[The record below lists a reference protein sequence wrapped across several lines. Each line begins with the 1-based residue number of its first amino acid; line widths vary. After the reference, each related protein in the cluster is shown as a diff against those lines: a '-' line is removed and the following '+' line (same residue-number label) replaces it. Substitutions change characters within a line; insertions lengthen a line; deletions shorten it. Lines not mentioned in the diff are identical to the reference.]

1 VSEAYI
7 VGAVRSPVGRRN
19 GGLSAVHPVDL
30 AAQVLTEL
38 IARTG
43 ADPSAVDDVIMGCV
57 SQTGPQSIDI
67 GRNAWLSAGL
77 PESVPGVTIDRQCGS
92 SQQAVHFAAQG
103 VMSGT
108 QDLVVAAGV
117 ESMSMVPMGS
127 TVALPLEKG
136 MPGPFGQGWRD
147 RYGDQEISQFRGAQL
162 VCEKWG
168 LKRSQLEE
176 FSLESHARALHAIDE
191 GRFDRE
197 ITAIDGVATD
207 EGPRRDTS
215 LEKMAELK
223 PLREGWELTAA
234 TASQISDGSAAVL
247 IASEDAVRRHGFTP
261 RARIHALSV
270 TGSDPVFMLTG
281 PIPAT
286 EQALARGKLNIGDID
301 VFEVNEAFAPVLLA
315 WSADTGAS
323 LKKTNPNGG
332 AIALGHPLGAT
343 GAILMTKLLHEL
355 ERSGGRYGLQTMC
368 EGGGQANATI
378 IERLG

>member
-1 VSEAYI
+1 MSEAYI

-191 GRFDRE
+191 CRFDRE

-355 ERSGGRYGLQTMC
+355 ERTGGRYGLQAMC